1 MTETFTD
8 HAYTGPAP
16 QPFATIPSPTH
27 AAQARTLGAAHG
39 LGTLATVRPDGH
51 PFLSAIQYVLDDQ
64 GRPIT
69 LISELAE
76 HTKNARNDARAS
88 VMVTSTVRPGD
99 DPMAL
104 PRVTL
109 LGALELVP
117 ADQRDEV
124 AGRFVAAHPTT
135 ASYIDFADFGLWRL
149 ELSSVRFVGGYGKM
163 SWVPVDEYRATPP
176 DPLAAHADGIVGHM
190 NDDHAD
196 ACLVYV
202 QHDAGFAAATSA
214 RMVGVDQYGMDFI
227 AMTPDGIQ
235 PARVNFDE
243 ARTTPEGVRHAVV
256 AMLRRAKGE
265 GAGA

>member
-16 QPFATIPSPTH
+16 KPFATVTAPSH
-27 AAQARTLGAAHG
+27 AAQARTLGAAHD

-51 PFLSAIQYVLDDQ
+51 PFLSTVQYVLDDH
-64 GRPIT
+64 GHPIT

-88 VMVTSTVRPGD
+88 VMVSSTVRPGD

-109 LGALELVP
+109 LGVLDVVP
-117 ADQRDEV
+117 PGERDEV
-124 AGRFVAAHPTT
+124 AGRFVDAHPTT
-135 ASYIDFADFGLWRL
+135 AAYIDFADFGLWRL
-149 ELSSVRFVGGYGKM
+149 EISAVRFVGGYGRM
-163 SWVPVDEYRATPP
+163 SWVPVDDYRATPP
-176 DPLAAHADGIVGHM
+176 DPLARHAGGIVAHM

-202 QHDAGFAAATSA
+202 RHDAGFASATSA
-214 RMVGVDQYGMDFI
+214 RMIGVDEHGMDFV

-243 ARTTPEGVRHAVV
+243 PQTTPEGVRRAVV
-256 AMLRRAKGE
+256 AMLRRVQGE
-265 GAGA
+265 GAHA